1 MEHLCPSPMKAM
13 SNGIFQGDNPLDFAL
28 PFAILQICL
37 VLVVTRGLAF
47 LLWPLQ
53 QPRVIA
59 EIIGRVLLG
68 PSALGRNKGYLNAI
82 FPPKSI
88 TFLDTLSNIGLFFLF
103 LACLELDVKSLRQSG
118 KKVLAIAVAGISL
131 PFALGSGSSFIL
143 RETIAKAAA
152 VNNVAAWILLALA
165 IALSGDNLSPV
176 VSLWWILRRCHE
188 GEPVEE
194 IYICGTLAA
203 ILAAGLVTDIIGI
216 HAMFGAF
223 VVGVLVPKE
232 GPFAGVLVQKV
243 EDLVSVSLL
252 WKIPKNEAL
261 ALRFLMKSKG
271 LVELMS
277 SILVLNDQTFAIMVM
292 MALVTT
298 FITTPLVLA
307 VYKPAKMLSKGDYK
321 HKRMERKN
329 PNTQLR
335 ILTCFRS
342 SRNIPL
348 IINLLEASRGTERG
362 ERLCVYANAMHLME
376 FSGRPSRNIPLIIN
390 LLEASRG
397 TERGERLCVYA
408 NAMHLMEFSER
419 PSVILMVH
427 KARHNGLPFWNK
439 GQRSANQVVVA
450 FESFQQLSQVSVRRM
465 TSISSLSDMHE
476 DICITAEK
484 KNIPIII
491 LPYHKNLRFDGS
503 FESTRPDFH
512 LVNKRVLEHASC
524 SVGIFVDRGLGG
536 SAQISG
542 SNVSFSITVLF
553 FGGHDDREAL
563 SYGARMAEHP
573 GVELTVIRFLVELDS
588 SEEIVRIDTEGT
600 PAATLVSADE
610 EFLAAFRTSISEDSS
625 VKYEEKNVRDV
636 SETITILRDYSR
648 CSLFLVGRTP
658 NSVVA
663 LALSQRIDCPEL
675 GWEFVDFT
683 GILDNSISAG
693 SATVL

>member
-1 MEHLCPSPMKAM
+1 MSGEWPCQRQQLMTWQLGFYLLLPLPYLVIIYPLLCHFGFSSVVVVVILSFVPP
-13 SNGIFQGDNPLDFAL
+13 IF
-28 PFAILQICL
+28 
-37 VLVVTRGLAF
+37 
-47 LLWPLQ
+47 
-53 QPRVIA
+53 
-59 EIIGRVLLG
+59 
-68 PSALGRNKGYLNAI
+68 K
-82 FPPKSI
+82 
-88 TFLDTLSNIGLFFLF
+88 
-103 LACLELDVKSLRQSG
+103 
-118 KKVLAIAVAGISL
+118 
-131 PFALGSGSSFIL
+131 
-143 RETIAKAAA
+143 
-152 VNNVAAWILLALA
+152 
-165 IALSGDNLSPV
+165 
-176 VSLWWILRRCHE
+176 WILRRCHE

-243 EDLVSVSLL
+243 EDLVSGLFLPLYFASSGLKTNVATIQGIQSWGLLVLVIFTACFGKIVGTFIVSLL

-261 ALRFLMKSKG
+261 ALGFLMKSMG
-271 LVELMS
+271 LVEL
-277 SILVLNDQTFAIMVM
+277 IVLNIGKDRKVLNDQTFAIMVM

-307 VYKPAKMLSKGDYK
+307 VYKPAKMLRKGDYK

-362 ERLCVYANAMHLME
+362 ERLCVY
-376 FSGRPSRNIPLIIN
+376 
-390 LLEASRG
+390 
-397 TERGERLCVYA
+397 
-408 NAMHLMEFSER
+408 AMHLMEFSER

-450 FESFQQLSQVSVRRM
+450 FESFQQLSQVSVRLM

-484 KNIPIII
+484 KNIAIII
-491 LPYHKNLRFDGS
+491 LLHHKNL
-503 FESTRPDFH
+503 
-512 LVNKRVLEHASC
+512 RVLEHASC

-573 GVELTVIRFLVELDS
+573 GVELTVIRFLVESDS
-588 SEEIVRIDTEGT
+588 SEEIVRIDTEDT